1 VSRKEPESSGASATR
16 SSNPDLITSPPA
28 LITSAF
34 AAAGATFFFL
44 KFGVPS
50 SSGAKKPAWS
60 ANSANA
66 FPDGNLQLIGSIHS
80 MGICGIRMGGV
91 RRPTPLGWLAL
102 GGFILFSVYSYYY
115 FGRVGAFH

>member
-1 VSRKEPESSGASATR
+1 VPGSSGASPVR
-16 SSNPDLITSPPA
+16 SSSPALIASALA

-34 AAAGATFFFL
+34 GGGDVTLFFL
-44 KFGVPS
+44 KFGVPIS
-50 SSGAKKPAWS
+50 RGAKNPAWS

-80 MGICGIRMGGV
+80 MGICGIRTGGV

-102 GGFILFSVYSYYY
+102 GGFIRFSVYSYYY